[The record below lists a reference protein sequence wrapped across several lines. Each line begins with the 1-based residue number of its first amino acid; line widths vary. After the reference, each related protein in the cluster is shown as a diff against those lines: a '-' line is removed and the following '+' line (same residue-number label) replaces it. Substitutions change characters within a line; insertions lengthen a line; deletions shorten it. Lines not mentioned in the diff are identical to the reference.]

1 MRGVED
7 GSPAAEAGLAEG
19 DLLVAAGGRPLTDVD
34 DLYDAL
40 DAVPE
45 GATLELTV
53 IRGSDERVVTVAFAA
68 EPDDTDDDGPDDKTA
83 AE

>member
-19 DLLVAAGGRPLTDVD
+19 DLLVKAGDRELRTVD

-40 DAVPE
+40 DGIEP
-45 GATLELTV
+45 GATLDLTV
-53 IRGSDERVVTVAFAA
+53 VRGTEERVVVVTFPADDA
-68 EPDDTDDDGPDDKTA
+68 EEDEESSEA
-83 AE
+83 